1 MAKVSLP
8 RAKCNLSSNDYS
20 VITLLRVLIDK
31 DSPASYKVLFQSVF
45 KLVSDVCEEPTRF
58 HYLHGIGI
66 KSIVIDMCPKQM
78 TGKMLQNSLS
88 SCDG

>member
-8 RAKCNLSSNDYS
+8 RAKCNLGTNDYS

-31 DSPASYKVLFQSVF
+31 DSPASYKVLFQRVF